1 MVPPSSFSGFP
12 VVRAKRAQAGAGLPA
27 SLAFRRENAIAL
39 RAGAGRLLGGT
50 FMAHFGIFRHRALAP
65 ANASAMRRNP
75 VQGGSAFAGNLAETL
90 DETLDETLTPGS
102 RACLG
107 FSSGPRAGFAT
118 LPPEE

>member
-90 DETLDETLTPGS
+90 DETLTPGS